1 MSVRP
6 FLSVVVPAH
15 RGEQVLRASLP
26 SLLASTLPREQWELI
41 VVDDASPDATA
52 AVAAEY
58 ADRVVR
64 LDGRPRGPAYARNRG
79 IEASSGEVVVFID
92 ADVCVHTRTLAQFAE
107 AFRLDTGLA
116 ALFGS
121 YDDDPQAPGL
131 VSQFRNLLHHHTH
144 HMNPGAAETFWAG
157 CGAVRRDALL
167 AVGMM
172 DAWHFPRPQIED
184 IELGRRL
191 RRAGYRI
198 ELRPDILCTHLKRW
212 TLTNMVVTDFRDR
225 GVPWMWLLLSE
236 GISGTPATLN
246 LRFREKLCTALV
258 ALIALALAASLV
270 LLSTTALAIAGFATM
285 LVVLLNRR
293 FYALLTRRRGLAFAA
308 AAVPLHLIF
317 YFTGGLGAV
326 AGTVSFHLRGVPRPV
341 IDEAVP
347 AESGK
352 PAWPPRDRPESSV
365 WAMAAARTAR
375 PAPAP
380 VTRRGG

>member
-1 MSVRP
+1 MTGSTP

-41 VVDDASPDATA
+41 VVDDASPDRTA
-52 AVAAEY
+52 DVAREY

-79 IEASSGEVVVFID
+79 TEAANGDVVVFID
-92 ADVCVHTRTLAQFAE
+92 ADVCVHPDTLARFAE
-107 AFRLDTGLA
+107 AFDSDPELA

-121 YDDDPQAPGL
+121 YDDDPHAPGM

-144 HMNPGAAETFWAG
+144 HMNPGPAETFWAG

-167 AVGMM
+167 TVGMM

-191 RRAGYRI
+191 RRAGYHI

-246 LRFREKLCTALV
+246 LRFSEKLCTALV
-258 ALIALALAASLV
+258 AITALALAAALVFLSAAALIVAMVSV
-270 LLSTTALAIAGFATM
+270 LLI
-285 LVVLLNRR
+285 VILNRG
-293 FYALLTRRRGLAFAA
+293 FYATLVRRRGVAFAA
-308 AAVPLHLIF
+308 AAVPLHLVF

-326 AGTVSFHLRGVPRPV
+326 AGFVSFHVHGVPRPV
-341 IDEAVP
+341 IDEPVTGEHAHG
-347 AESGK
+347 SQ
-352 PAWPPRDRPESSV
+352 PPRDRPESSV
-365 WAMAAARTAR
+365 WAMASARSR
-375 PAPAP
+375 K
-380 VTRRGG
+380 